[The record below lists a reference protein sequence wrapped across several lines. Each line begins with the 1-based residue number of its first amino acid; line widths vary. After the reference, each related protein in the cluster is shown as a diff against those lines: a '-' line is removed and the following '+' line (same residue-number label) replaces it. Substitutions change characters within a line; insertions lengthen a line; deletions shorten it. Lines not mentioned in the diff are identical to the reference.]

1 VSSLKPFKEV
11 FSFSSDLKYVVD
23 VEIFLEKIKRRLK
36 LNEDQFN
43 RLLVATTE
51 AVNNSIIH
59 GNLRDPQK
67 KVTIICELKNKTLI
81 VIVQDEGKGI
91 EPQNLPNPLA
101 EENLLREN
109 GRGIFLMRSL
119 MNEVKFE
126 KYKEG
131 AAVIMTM
138 KLK

>member
-1 VSSLKPFKEV
+1 MSFLKPFKEV
-11 FSFSSDLKYVVD
+11 FSFPSDLKHIID
-23 VEIFLEKIKRRLK
+23 VEIFLGKIKKRLK
-36 LNEDQFN
+36 LDEDQFN

-51 AVNNSIIH
+51 AVNNSVIH

-91 EPQNLPNPLA
+91 DPLNLPNPLA
-101 EENLLREN
+101 EGNLLREN

-119 MNEVKFE
+119 MTKVKFE
-126 KYKEG
+126 KYKDG
-131 AAVIMTM
+131 AAVVMTM
-138 KLK
+138 KLR